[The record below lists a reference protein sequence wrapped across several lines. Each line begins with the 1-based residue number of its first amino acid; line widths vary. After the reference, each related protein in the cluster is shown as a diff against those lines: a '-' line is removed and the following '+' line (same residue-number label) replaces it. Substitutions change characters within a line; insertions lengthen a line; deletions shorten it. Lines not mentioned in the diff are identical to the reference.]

1 MQILLQQKT
10 LLNFIFKL
18 EILEISV
25 KSPVEIRSE
34 LEILI
39 NMGLGDEQ
47 SGTGSGLLR
56 VLRFPLP
63 IIPLTTPH
71 SSSSGA
77 GTIRQWWPQ

>member
-1 MQILLQQKT
+1 VQILLQQKT

-63 IIPLTTPH
+63 IIPPITPL
-71 SSSSGA
+71 SALSIQG
-77 GTIRQWWPQ
+77 W